1 MFRRLRISHWLL
13 LGSGLASAAVHASEP
28 VEFNPA
34 FFGNRQ
40 GQTVDLSR
48 FQRGNTLEP
57 GTYQLDLYLNGSRV
71 GREQIYVK
79 AMPLSTSSGQ
89 LVVQPCLPAKA
100 YERLGVNLAMLG
112 TPSGA
117 GEETDCLGVDGLPP
131 ASQFDVDMGELRAD
145 LSIAQLYLKSAAR
158 GYVPP
163 EEWDSGVNAAFL
175 GYGLNLSSNRV
186 GNLTQRR
193 FYSSANAGLNLGEW
207 RFRHNGSFSY
217 TDDPGASERSRY
229 QALSTYAQRDVTA
242 ASAQL
247 TLGQFY
253 TPGNLFDSV
262 PYTGVQLSSDERM
275 LPDSMRGFAPVV
287 RGVADTTAKVSV
299 RQGTNLLYETTV
311 SPGPF
316 ALDDLYNTGYA
327 GDLDVT
333 ITEADGRTKHFV
345 VPYASV
351 AQLLRPGSSRFSVTG
366 GRYRDDSLST
376 PPAFVQGTYQRG
388 LSDTVTGY
396 GGVIAAQQYRAIQ
409 AGVAVSTPLGALA
422 ADLTQSHA
430 SGLGGRG
437 GKSNDPSLDVESNA
451 ESDAES
457 NAESNAAPLPA
468 GNLAGSSSSGR
479 SVRLTYSK
487 LLEPTSTNFSVM
499 AYRFSSEGYLGF
511 GEFARARESRGV
523 WAYGGKER
531 SRFQFNISQP
541 LSDDWGYV
549 TLSGIAQNY
558 WNHTRRDTSFY
569 ASYSNGYAWGSVNI
583 SLSRTRDERGRFG
596 NQYLLSLSLPLGRG
610 ANAAYLSTSMNLE
623 GNGKRS
629 ANASISGS
637 AGDMG
642 QLGYSVYGAYDRT
655 DGKSSGNQGGS
666 LRYDTAHANYT
677 LSGSGGTGGGGG
689 SSYRQFGAGMRGTL
703 IAHAGGINATQAQGE
718 TMAVL
723 EAPDAY
729 GAGIVSS
736 SRGRIASNGY
746 GVMAGL
752 MPYRRNEVALDPKGT
767 SPDVE
772 LAMTSQ
778 QVSPRAGAI
787 VLLRYPTVAGRPILL
802 KLVRDNGATIPMGA
816 EVIIAGMDAVTLV
829 GQGGRAF
836 VRGLQGQGQLT
847 VKWGDAADQQC
858 QATYHVDEPAASE
871 ALHYYPQ
878 LELPCKPASHG
889 APLPAPPEAAL

>member
-1 MFRRLRISHWLL
+1 M
-13 LGSGLASAAVHASEP
+13 ASAVVHASEP

-71 GREQIYVK
+71 GREQIYVE

-117 GEETDCLGVDGLPP
+117 VEETDCLGVDGLPP

-175 GYGLNLSSNRV
+175 GYGLNVSSNRV

-430 SGLGGRG
+430 SGLGGRW
-437 GKSNDPSLDVESNA
+437 GKSNDLSLDSENGAEHDVENGA
-451 ESDAES
+451 ESD
-457 NAESNAAPLPA
+457 AAPLPA
-468 GNLAGSSSSGR
+468 GKLAGSSSSGR

-541 LSDDWGYV
+541 LSDGWGYV

-787 VLLRYPTVAGRPILL
+787 VLLRYPTVAGRPTLL

-816 EVIIAGMDAVTLV
+816 EVIIVGMDAVTLV

-858 QATYHVDEPAASE
+858 QAAYHVDEPAASE

>member
-1 MFRRLRISHWLL
+1 MFRRLRIGHWLL
-13 LGSGLASAAVHASEP
+13 LGSGLASAAAQASES

-34 FFGNRQ
+34 FFGSRR

-48 FQRGNTLEP
+48 FQRGNSLEP
-57 GTYQLDLYLNGSRV
+57 GVYQLDLYLNGNRV

-79 AMPLSTSSGQ
+79 AMPSPTSPGQ
-89 LVVQPCLPAKA
+89 PAVQPCLPAKV
-100 YERLGVNLAMLG
+100 YERLGVNLAMLA

-117 GEETDCLGVDGLPP
+117 VEQETDCLGVDRLPP
-131 ASQFDVDMGELRAD
+131 ASQFDVDMGDLRAD
-145 LSIAQLYLKSAAR
+145 LSIAQLYLKSVAR

-163 EEWDSGVNAAFL
+163 EEWDSGVDAGFL

-186 GNLTQRR
+186 GNRTQRR

-299 RQGTNLLYETTV
+299 RQGNNLLYETTV

-316 ALDDLYNTGYA
+316 AIDDLYNTGYA

-333 ITEADGRTKHFV
+333 ITEADGRSKHFV

-366 GRYRDDSLST
+366 GRYRDDALST

-430 SGLGGRG
+430 TGLGGRWG
-437 GKSNDPSLDVESNA
+437 QSNDLSRDSEN
-451 ESDAES
+451 DAATRVAD
-457 NAESNAAPLPA
+457 NP
-468 GNLAGSSSSGR
+468 AGSSSSGR
-479 SVRLTYSK
+479 SVRLSYSK

-511 GEFARARESRGV
+511 GDFARARESRGA

-541 LSDDWGYV
+541 LGDGWGHV

-558 WNHTRRDTSFY
+558 WNRNRRDTSY
-569 ASYSNGYAWGSVNI
+569 YTSYSNGYAWGSVTI
-583 SLSRTRDERGRFG
+583 SMSRTRDERGRFG

-610 ANAAYLSTSMNLE
+610 ANAAYLSTSMNFE

-629 ANASISGS
+629 ANASVSGS
-637 AGDMG
+637 AGDTG
-642 QLGYSVYGAYDRT
+642 QFGYGVYGSYDRT
-655 DGKSSGNQGGS
+655 NGQGSGNQGGS

-677 LSGSGGTGGGGG
+677 LSGSGGTGGSGG

-723 EAPDAY
+723 EAPDAH
-729 GAGIVSS
+729 GAGIVSG
-736 SRGRIASNGY
+736 SRGRIGRNGY
-746 GVMAGL
+746 GVVAGL

-767 SPDVE
+767 SRDVE

-802 KLVRDNGATIPMGA
+802 KLVRENGATIPMGA
-816 EVIIAGMDAVTLV
+816 EVIIPGMDAITLV

-836 VRGLQGQGQLT
+836 VRGLQGQGQLA
-847 VKWGDAADQQC
+847 VKWGEQADQQC
-858 QATYHVDEPAASE
+858 QAIYQVDEQTASE
-871 ALHYYPQ
+871 DAHYYPQ
-878 LELPCKPASHG
+878 LELPCTPVQPSSRQDSAS
-889 APLPAPPEAAL
+889 